1 MFQILLTS
9 GRKAKYYNAL
19 NISVCNIIIHSK
31 NLKTSPGT
39 QTVTHAALKFIAYVS
54 NVTEK
59 QQESKIL
66 QCTKY

>member
-39 QTVTHAALKFIAYVS
+39 QTVTHTALKFSACVS
-54 NVTEK
+54 NMAK
-59 QQESKIL
+59 KRQKN
-66 QCTKY
+66 K

>member
-39 QTVTHAALKFIAYVS
+39 QTVTHTALKSAYVS
-54 NVTEK
+54 NITEK
-59 QQESKIL
+59 RQESKIV